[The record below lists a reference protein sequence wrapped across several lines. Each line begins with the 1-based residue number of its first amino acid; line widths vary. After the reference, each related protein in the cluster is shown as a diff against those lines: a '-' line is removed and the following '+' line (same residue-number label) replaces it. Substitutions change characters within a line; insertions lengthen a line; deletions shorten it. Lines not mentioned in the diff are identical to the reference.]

1 MAVGYS
7 GRREARH
14 CRSSGGVRLWAISR
28 RSTRQIGPRITS
40 KEHQKG
46 SFGERA
52 CPGGDVFTGKLLE
65 FGFDLKLQWF
75 ALGARRRWLFGSLP
89 AYLFDVERNDVGL
102 AQKGMVA

>member
-28 RSTRQIGPRITS
+28 RSTRQIAPSITP

-46 SFGERA
+46 FVRREGVS
-52 CPGGDVFTGKLLE
+52 GGDVLTGKLLE